1 MKREESDANRRVS
14 RALLSS
20 ALCAGLSQASS
31 PTLES
36 GLSTARQPPA
46 VEALTG
52 RAEFLPVCLVM
63 FL

>member
-1 MKREESDANRRVS
+1 MKREESDANRRAS
-14 RALLSS
+14 GALLSS
-20 ALCAGLSQASS
+20 ALCRALQASS
-31 PTLES
+31 PTLEP